1 MAAARGDKKLADI
14 CIVCGTYVMYQ
25 FGGTAKE
32 QVWNN
37 PNRKNNSGSVRVS
50 PENNQLIVNNKTDPE
65 RGDG

>member
-1 MAAARGDKKLADI
+1 
-14 CIVCGTYVMYQ
+14 MYQ

-50 PENNQLIVNNKTDPE
+50 PESNQLIANNKNDPE